1 MNCDGCAK
9 TIRFPTAK
17 IGHAAK
23 CPNCGTLVRLRDT
36 SSTQAATAL
45 ATRSPPPQPSNSI
58 PAVGGSAAQPVRKFT
73 VVHGLLGCFGL
84 IFLTCSGCVC
94 LVFLLAPSAS
104 EMTDGEARVSAPA
117 APANE
122 PRVDAALPPAQAQRE
137 SNAAEPSRPR
147 MTKANYTR
155 CVEGMTYEQ
164 VVSIVG
170 PPDQELSSSSIAGI
184 RTVMYQWNGGLVANA
199 NMMFQ
204 DGKLITKAQFGL

>member
-1 MNCDGCAK
+1 MHSK
-9 TIRFPTAK
+9 RK
-17 IGHAAK
+17 
-23 CPNCGTLVRLRDT
+23 LVRDER
-36 SSTQAATAL
+36 
-45 ATRSPPPQPSNSI
+45 
-58 PAVGGSAAQPVRKFT
+58 
-73 VVHGLLGCFGL
+73 
-84 IFLTCSGCVC
+84 TC
-94 LVFLLAPSAS
+94 APSAS